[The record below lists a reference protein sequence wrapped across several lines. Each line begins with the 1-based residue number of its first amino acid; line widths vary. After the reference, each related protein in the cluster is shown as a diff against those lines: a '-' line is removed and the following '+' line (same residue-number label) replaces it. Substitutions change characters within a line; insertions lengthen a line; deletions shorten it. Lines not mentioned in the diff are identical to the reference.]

1 MAMAAAGEPPFD
13 GRWTGYRPDPA
24 WTPVPLPADWDRP
37 HLATP

>member
-13 GRWTGYRPDPA
+13 GRWTDYRPDPA
-24 WTPVPLPADWDRP
+24 WAPVPLPADWDRP